1 MMGSIRDPKL
11 LLWVSLI
18 FSLVCISIAF
28 DPVDNYLIDCGSSIK
43 TTVGNRV
50 FAADNSVPPT
60 LSTPQT
66 ILASISSNSIP
77 SSDDESALY
86 QTARI
91 LTGTSTYAFPIQK
104 QGRHWIRLHFFP
116 FNFQNFNLKTAR
128 FGVSANKVI
137 LLENF
142 QVPNDTSVM
151 LKEYSVN
158 ITSNSLVLAFTPSNN
173 SFAFIN
179 AIEVVSVPDELISDV
194 ARTVN
199 PVGNYQGLSNFA
211 LETVYRVNMGSPR
224 VSPSNDTL
232 SRTWVPD
239 LPFLLNRR
247 LANFVNFSGSINY
260 VTGGPTQDIAPD
272 VVYSTGTEMNPAS
285 VSSMNFNVTWEF
297 SLDTNFMYLIR
308 MHFCDI
314 ISRATNELYFNVY
327 INSWLALRDLDL
339 TSLTVNALA
348 SPYYQ
353 DFVVGVGDQSSKLR
367 VSIGPSTVNP
377 NDPNA
382 ILNGLEIMKMNN
394 SIGSLDGLVPLTPIS
409 QAGSK
414 KNIGVIVGSVVG
426 VFVAVILVVVLFL
439 LCRRRKL
446 QRKTSKTWVPFST
459 SGGNSYSMGSKFS
472 NGTTNSTLSGFRFS
486 FVALQEATNGFDENW
501 VIGVGGFGKVYKGVL
516 RDGTKVAVKR
526 GNPQSQQGLREF
538 QTEIEMLS
546 NFRHRHL
553 VSLIGYCDEHNE
565 MVLVYEYME
574 NGTLKSHLYGS
585 DLPNL
590 NWKQRLEIC
599 IGSARGLHYLHT
611 GSAQAIIHR
620 DVKSANILLDEN
632 LMAKVADFGL
642 SKTGPEFD
650 QTHVS
655 TAVKG
660 SFGYLDPEYFRR
672 QQLTDK
678 SDVYS
683 FGVVLLE
690 VLCARPVIDPS
701 LPREMVNIA
710 EWAMKWQQKG
720 QLEQIIDPRL
730 VGQINSDSLRKFGDT
745 IEKCLADYGVDRPT
759 MGDVLWNLE
768 YALQLQESV
777 LQNDLDVDSMKQ
789 ISKLSPLLNNVDRL
803 DSVTVERHEMSS
815 VEDLSG
821 VSMSRVFSQLVKAE
835 GR

>member
-91 LTGTSTYAFPIQK
+91 LTGSSTYAFPIQK

-260 VTGGPTQDIAPD
+260 VTGGPTRDIAPD
-272 VVYSTGTEMNPAS
+272 VVYSTGTEMNPAN

-526 GNPQSQQGLREF
+526 
-538 QTEIEMLS
+538 
-546 NFRHRHL
+546 
-553 VSLIGYCDEHNE
+553 
-565 MVLVYEYME
+565 
-574 NGTLKSHLYGS
+574 
-585 DLPNL
+585 
-590 NWKQRLEIC
+590 
-599 IGSARGLHYLHT
+599 
-611 GSAQAIIHR
+611 
-620 DVKSANILLDEN
+620 
-632 LMAKVADFGL
+632 
-642 SKTGPEFD
+642 
-650 QTHVS
+650 
-655 TAVKG
+655 
-660 SFGYLDPEYFRR
+660 
-672 QQLTDK
+672 
-678 SDVYS
+678 
-683 FGVVLLE
+683 

-789 ISKLSPLLNNVDRL
+789 ISNLSPLLNNVDCL